1 LQPEHFTSS
10 KGYGMSKFNVDNK
23 VDTVTAADQATS
35 AGAKATT
42 EAHHANSQHSGD
54 TATDIQVAGAE
65 NNELLTNV
73 VTIGV
78 IGVGAALIEA
88 ALIPGIVIGVA
99 AAFAPKYVPQIGN
112 KLRPLFKSTV
122 SGVVKLSQKT
132 REAVA
137 ETREQMQDLVAEVKA
152 EHQGASTVP
161 FARPAVEPGTGT
173 HN

>member
-1 LQPEHFTSS
+1 
-10 KGYGMSKFNVDNK
+10 MSKFNVDNK
-23 VDTVTAADQATS
+23 VDTVTVEHQAAS
-35 AGAKATT
+35 AGPKATA
-42 EAHHANSQHSGD
+42 EAHHTNSQDSHD
-54 TATDIQVAGAE
+54 AAANIQVAGAE

-112 KLRPLFKSTV
+112 RLRPLFKSTV

-152 EHQGASTVP
+152 EHQGAATVP
-161 FARPAVEPGTGT
+161 FARPTAETGT